1 MLPRNPAA
9 CLRSQT
15 SNRLTY
21 ESFGEP
27 SSTYS
32 HPRRGP
38 KCISEIRLLLEC
50 SSPVSIVEKPG
61 QIGRLPQVTSSYPA
75 APSSNSTECCR
86 VSPRLDW
93 VRLRSVRLAP
103 TARLKGARRGAA
115 RRNFLCEY
123 SRIPFISS
131 RLLQRARQLRG
142 GCKIGKTPVLSD
154 RVKLGAPLAIS
165 LTTWS
170 DFLVVDVATTRK
182 ENGGV

>member
-9 CLRSQT
+9 CLGSQT
-15 SNRLTY
+15 SNKLTY

-38 KCISEIRLLLEC
+38 KCGSEIRLLLEC
-50 SSPVSIVEKPG
+50 SSPVEK
-61 QIGRLPQVTSSYPA
+61 RLLQVSSSYPA
-75 APSSNSTECCR
+75 ALSSNSAECCR

-154 RVKLGAPLAIS
+154 RVKLGAPLPIS

-170 DFLVVDVATTRK
+170 DFRMDGLDL
-182 ENGGV
+182 